1 MNTFEST
8 QAEDELNPPHALVAR
23 LSAGL
28 VSRDMKIVTVESC
41 TGGSVAAL
49 FTDLSGSSMW
59 FDRGFVTYSNAS
71 KVEMV
76 GVDAAILQQYGAVSE
91 QVASEMAQ
99 GGVKHSDAQCAL
111 SITGIAGPG
120 GGGKSKPVG
129 MVCFAWAG
137 FMEPVTTST
146 KYFQGDRSAVR
157 AQSVYFAVQESIR
170 LLT

>member
-1 MNTFEST
+1 MNTFSPT
-8 QAEDELNPPHALVAR
+8 QPEEEQAALHALVGH

-28 VSRDMKIVTVESC
+28 VSRDIKIATVESC
-41 TGGSVAAL
+41 TGGGVAAL
-49 FTDLSGSSMW
+49 LTNLAGSSTW

-76 GVDAAILQQYGAVSE
+76 GVDAATLAQYGAVSE
-91 QVASEMAQ
+91 QVAAEMAQ
-99 GGVKHSDAQCAL
+99 GGVNHSDAQCAL

-120 GGGKSKPVG
+120 GGNEDKPVG

-137 FMEPVTTST
+137 FREQPITRI
-146 KYFQGDRSAVR
+146 KYFQGDRPAVR
-157 AQSVYFAVQESIR
+157 AQSVYFSVQGVVE